1 MCMHFLSVFV
11 LGTPSV
17 PHIANGLTTATTHT
31 DTENEELNFTLRA
44 VTLEDFKHAM
54 RKLKASVNSDG
65 RELKKVTE
73 WNAKYGEFKRKD
85 KMKIGG
91 NSHLSMYV

>member
-1 MCMHFLSVFV
+1 V
-11 LGTPSV
+11 LIGTPV
-17 PHIANGLTTATTHT
+17 VAHLTEGLSAT
-31 DTENEELNFTLRA
+31 EQEGEELNFTLRA
-44 VTLEDFKHAM
+44 VTLDDFKHAM
-54 RKLKASVNSDG
+54 RKLTASVNSDG

-85 KMKIGG
+85 KAKSS

>member
-1 MCMHFLSVFV
+1 MVAHLTEGLS
-11 LGTPSV
+11 S
-17 PHIANGLTTATTHT
+17 T
-31 DTENEELNFTLRA
+31 DQESEELNFTLRT

-85 KMKIGG
+85 KAKIS